1 MLILF
6 YFEKNNGGK
15 ILVTWEEPDELEK
28 YIAKLH
34 KAAEIL
40 TNENRKL
47 RKQHGIICGKV

>member
-1 MLILF
+1 MF